1 MYDIIIIGAGPA
13 GLTAALYALRANK
26 NVVIFES
33 ASYGGKIIN
42 AKVVENYPGIE
53 KISGIDFANRLYEQ
67 VKKLGAKIVYEKVIN
82 IINIINDTPKKVIT
96 INGSYETK
104 AIIIATGLQN
114 RKLNLD
120 REANLIGKGISYCA
134 TCDGTFFKN
143 KNVAVVGGGNTAIM
157 DALYL
162 ADICKK
168 VFVIYRNEQIKAE
181 AITLNKLKEKNNVEF
196 ILNTN
201 ITKIEGTDKLSS
213 VEITNKSGEIKS
225 LEIEGLFIAIGQE
238 SQIKDITDELN
249 TDEFGYIITDEDC
262 KTNIEGIYAAG
273 DNRKKQIRQLTTAAS
288 DGTIAALTAIKELK
302 TTDK

>member
-26 NVVIFES
+26 NVLIFES

-82 IINIINDTPKKVIT
+82 IINDTPKKVIT

-104 AIIIATGLQN
+104 AIIIATGLQY

-249 TDEFGYIITDEDC
+249 TDEFGYVITGEDC

>member
-82 IINIINDTPKKVIT
+82 IINDTPKKFIT

-104 AIIIATGLQN
+104 AIIIATGLQY

>member
-26 NVVIFES
+26 NVLIFES

-67 VKKLGAKIVYEKVIN
+67 VKKLGAKIVYEKV
-82 IINIINDTPKKVIT
+82 INIINDTPKKVIT

>member
-67 VKKLGAKIVYEKVIN
+67 VKKLGAKIVYEKV
-82 IINIINDTPKKVIT
+82 INIINDTPKKVIT

-249 TDEFGYIITDEDC
+249 TDEFGYIITGEDC

>member
-26 NVVIFES
+26 NVLIFES

-67 VKKLGAKIVYEKVIN
+67 VKKLGAKIVYEKV
-82 IINIINDTPKKVIT
+82 INIINDTPKKVIT

-143 KNVAVVGGGNTAIM
+143 KNVAVVGGGNTATM

-225 LEIEGLFIAIGQE
+225 LEIEGLIIAIGQE

>member
-82 IINIINDTPKKVIT
+82 IINDTPKKVIT

-104 AIIIATGLQN
+104 AIIIATGLQY

-249 TDEFGYIITDEDC
+249 TDEFGYVITGEDC

>member
-26 NVVIFES
+26 NVLIFES

-67 VKKLGAKIVYEKVIN
+67 VKKLGAKIVYEKV
-82 IINIINDTPKKVIT
+82 INIINDTPKKVIT

-213 VEITNKSGEIKS
+213 VEITNKFGEIKS

-238 SQIKDITDELN
+238 SEIKDITDELN

>member
-26 NVVIFES
+26 NVLIFES

-67 VKKLGAKIVYEKVIN
+67 VKKLGAKIVYEKV
-82 IINIINDTPKKVIT
+82 INIINDTPKKVIT

-157 DALYL
+157 DTLYL

-249 TDEFGYIITDEDC
+249 TDEFGYVITGEDC

>member
-82 IINIINDTPKKVIT
+82 IINDTPKKVIT

-104 AIIIATGLQN
+104 AIIIATGLQY

-249 TDEFGYIITDEDC
+249 TDEFGYIITGEDC

>member
-67 VKKLGAKIVYEKVIN
+67 VKKLGAKIVYEKV
-82 IINIINDTPKKVIT
+82 INIINDTPKKVIT

>member
-82 IINIINDTPKKVIT
+82 IINDTPKKVIT

-104 AIIIATGLQN
+104 AIIIATGLQY

>member
-26 NVVIFES
+26 NVLVFES
-33 ASYGGKIIN
+33 TNYGGKIIN

-53 KISGIDFANRLYEQ
+53 KISGIDFAKRLYEQ

-82 IINIINDTPKKVIT
+82 IINATPKKVVT
-96 INGSYETK
+96 INGSYEAR

-120 REANLIGKGISYCA
+120 REASLIGKGISYCA
-134 TCDGTFFKN
+134 TCDGTFFKD

-168 VFVIYRNEQIKAE
+168 VSVIYRNEQIKAE
-181 AITLNKLKEKNNVEF
+181 AVSLNKLKEKNNVEF
-196 ILNTN
+196 ILNSN
-201 ITKIEGTDKLSS
+201 ITKINGIDKLSS
-213 VEITNKSGEIKS
+213 VEITNKSGEKMD
-225 LEIEGLFIAIGQE
+225 LKIEGLFIAIGQE
-238 SQIKDITDELN
+238 SQIKDITDELK
-249 TDEFGYIITDEDC
+249 TDEFGYIITDEKC
-262 KTNIEGIYAAG
+262 KTNVEGIYAAG
-273 DNRKKQIRQLTTAAS
+273 DNRQKQIRQLTTAAA

-302 TTDK
+302 STDNN

>member
-67 VKKLGAKIVYEKVIN
+67 VKKLGAKIVYEKV
-82 IINIINDTPKKVIT
+82 INIINDTPKKVIT

-249 TDEFGYIITDEDC
+249 TDEFGYVITGEDC